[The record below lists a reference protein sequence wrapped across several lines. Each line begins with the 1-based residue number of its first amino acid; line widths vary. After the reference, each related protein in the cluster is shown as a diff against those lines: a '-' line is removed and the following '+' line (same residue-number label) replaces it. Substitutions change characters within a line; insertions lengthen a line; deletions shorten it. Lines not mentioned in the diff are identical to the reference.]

1 MINILTAEAGNYS
14 GLIIAI
20 ISLVATL
27 LPVLI
32 GFIMFVIK
40 TFKNKDWKT
49 IMKVAEAAMKEVET
63 YSSKMPITSEE
74 KLNMAMEII
83 QKSLQTADIDF
94 DDKTKEKTK
103 TYIKEC
109 IKWFNSMNGKNK

>member
-1 MINILTAEAGNYS
+1 MINILTAESGNYS
-14 GLIIAI
+14 ELIIAI
-20 ISLVATL
+20 VSLVATL

-40 TFKNKDWKT
+40 TFKNKDWKI
-49 IMKVAEAAMKEVET
+49 IMKIAEAAMKEVEA

-74 KLNMAMEII
+74 KLSMAMEII

-109 IKWFNSMNGKNK
+109 IEWFNSMNGKNK